1 MLDTKQMLE
10 FLEKGHPERCP
21 TESMTDRAIWIY
33 AGKVQLIKLIR
44 AKFEEATEK
53 YKPEVLT

>member
-1 MLDTKQMLE
+1 M
-10 FLEKGHPERCP
+10 
-21 TESMTDRAIWIY
+21 TERAIWMY
-33 AGKVQLIKLIR
+33 AGKVQLIRLMR

>member
-1 MLDTKQMLE
+1 MLETKQMLE
-10 FLEKGHPERCP
+10 FLEKGFPERCP
-21 TESMTDRAIWIY
+21 SESMTERAIWIY
-33 AGKVQLIKLIR
+33 AGKVQLIKIIR